1 MSSCVLPSAGSSS
14 YLGKESR
21 PVPSLGLEARPIRWK
36 ESREELGL
44 TDCHW
49 SPGSEW
55 RGWGAGVRG
64 LEQGYGRRPHA
75 SVSSEAQ
82 ESLPWPGA
90 RGRPLLAPQGH
101 LLSLAPTPSQPW
113 RHGGAERRPFPWT
126 PAGCRLGPAGR
137 SWLASASL
145 FSILYLRSSSQAP
158 PCLCP
163 QHTAKTRG
171 STLLPTTVCCA
182 P

>member
-1 MSSCVLPSAGSSS
+1 MRKDVFLRLASAGSSS
-14 YLGKESR
+14 YLGEEAR
-21 PVPSLGLEARPIRWK
+21 PVPSLGLEARPVRWK

-64 LEQGYGRRPHA
+64 PEQGYGSRPHA
-75 SVSSEAQ
+75 SVISETQ

-90 RGRPLLAPQGH
+90 RGRLLPAPQGH

-126 PAGCRLGPAGR
+126 PAGR

-145 FSILYLRSSSQAP
+145 FSILYLRISSQAP

-163 QHTAKTRG
+163 QHTKTWG
-171 STLLPTTVCCA
+171 TTLLPTAVCCA